1 MGFFAENGGFSSKS
15 RERLLNGRAFCVG
28 ERERGVGGAE
38 EGQKNGSL
46 RGGDCREEEG
56 RRDFAQGKARG
67 IYFPISKVGAMRLS
81 ST

>member
-1 MGFFAENGGFSSKS
+1 MFCIGEW
-15 RERLLNGRAFCVG
+15 ERSVDST
-28 ERERGVGGAE
+28 E
-38 EGQKNGSL
+38 EGRKNGSL